1 MAGLKRI
8 TAFIQSIE
16 YNTNKKNIELDRFVF
31 VRILKDIKIIKNVCL
46 VIWILYTLFTYGWLL
61 INAFKSKSMRLQ
73 KNQIMLNLEKYKDNN
88 NKQINIMK
96 S

>member
-46 VIWILYTLFTYGWLL
+46 VIWILYTIFTYG
-61 INAFKSKSMRLQ
+61 
-73 KNQIMLNLEKYKDNN
+73 
-88 NKQINIMK
+88 
-96 S
+96 